1 MNENPE
7 ELMIKEEM
15 LLNIFKHFTDY
26 EIEILL
32 GNATTEEVAEEIQPT
47 EAAPAL
53 TRSETVERSR
63 ILLALDETGGNRN
76 TAHP

>member
-32 GNATTEEVAEEIQPT
+32 GNATTEEVAEERGVSAQWIKRCIN
-47 EAAPAL
+47 AKRKNL
-53 TRSETVERSR
+53 TKETNN
-63 ILLALDETGGNRN
+63 G
-76 TAHP
+76 